1 MTKETFKKSEID
13 SRLLDL
19 GRVERMTTGGK
30 RLRFRAVVAVGDGK
44 GRVGLGVA
52 KATDVSQAVEKATNL
67 GKKNTIKVL
76 MVNDTIPHRSK
87 ARFGA
92 AEVILLPQKKGRGLI
107 AGGAT
112 KLICELAGI
121 KNISAKMISRTG
133 NKLNNAQATIMA
145 LKKLKIKKE
154 DANSSN

>member
-1 MTKETFKKSEID
+1 MIKEASKNSEID

-19 GRVERMTTGGK
+19 GRIERMTGGGK
-30 RLRFRAVVAVGDGK
+30 RLRFRAVVIVGDRKGK
-44 GRVGLGVA
+44 VGIGVA
-52 KATDVSQAVEKATNL
+52 KATDVSQAVEKATKL
-67 GKKNTIKVL
+67 GKKNIIKVL
-76 MVNDTIPHRSK
+76 IVDETIPHRSK

-92 AEVILLPQKKGRGLI
+92 AEVILLPQKKGKGLI

-133 NKLNNAQATIMA
+133 NKLNNAQATIKA
-145 LKKLKIKKE
+145 LQKLKIKKQ